1 MISCGPDAE
10 QHVQMI
16 RKYEEAG
23 FDHLYLHN
31 VGDDQ
36 EKFLTFCQRELLP
49 RLRSENERERAAA

>member
-1 MISCGPDAE
+1 
-10 QHVQMI
+10 MI

-49 RLRSENERERAAA
+49 RLRSENERQRAAA